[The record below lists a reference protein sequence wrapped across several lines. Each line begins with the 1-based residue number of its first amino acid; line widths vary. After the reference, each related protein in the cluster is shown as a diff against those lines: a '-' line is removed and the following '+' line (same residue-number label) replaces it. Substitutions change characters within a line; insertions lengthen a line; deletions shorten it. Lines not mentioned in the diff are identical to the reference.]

1 MLGVSS
7 TVVTVTFKNNK
18 TKKSVSK
25 KYRAYIKAEQK
36 PVEEVKVQT
45 LTSAKQTKAFEV
57 QATMALAATGTAV
70 VAASDFVLTR
80 DVDKVI
86 IAINK
91 VEVDAKDATK
101 VNITATTSLTDGNDY
116 TLTYKGDAV
125 ASFKATDGVITTF
138 DVTPAT
144 VVEGKETE
152 LKATKYAGDV
162 IMSEG
167 KLADSGLII
176 DETTF
181 SNGGYLTDGK
191 LLLNNDK
198 DSVKIKVS
206 HDTGKF
212 DAGAKVYITN
222 TYEIKA
228 VASTATISQY
238 KFSAEKSAP
247 DWNTLK
253 TARTTVAK
261 YDGDDGYKLFF
272 QIKDSD
278 DKDITATCDYTVE
291 SADNTIVLVNQDTAI
306 DNDGVSFTT
315 VNTGKTS
322 LIIKDTT
329 GKPVANLPITVGATR
344 VLNKVTLSKSSVYV
358 STGDGTP
365 TDKDVCNEDITL
377 TAFDQYGDKL
387 EANVKVGN
395 VTSSSSSAVNVT
407 MADPA
412 SVNADTTYTLKVNAA
427 SNNDKGQVD
436 LQFPIKVS
444 YTNKESK
451 TTEKTVKVSVRS
463 MVLKGSNTFG
473 VVSYHSNSAISGL
486 TSMGTKTDK
495 VDITVSKWSN
505 DTHNIALPAVWF
517 NNNAARNVYQNFDST
532 ATCGAIVLKNLS
544 TNKVYI
550 NSGAALKTDS
560 LYCASTTLK
569 SAFDTA
575 YGSGTLQDQG
585 LVLAAT
591 STGVSKDLPAG
602 TYQISYDFYDTDG
615 KKRTVSGKFNIVDTQ
630 AKVEI
635 VVKNASSDDN
645 NINNVLADDSK
656 VAVYYGGSLL
666 AKDKYT
672 ITAGNVRT
680 NNTNIYVKDANVT
693 VNIPGTDKSV
703 IVNGVSVGRTFTTST
718 AGWSTPSN
726 Y

>member
-25 KYRAYIKAEQK
+25 KYRAYIKAAEQK
-36 PVEEVKVQT
+36 PEEVKVQT
-45 LTSAKQTKAFEV
+45 LTAAKQTKAFEV
-57 QATMALAATGTAV
+57 QATMALDCTGSAI

-80 DVDKVI
+80 DADKVS
-86 IAINK
+86 IAITK

-101 VNITATTSLTDGNDY
+101 AIITVATSLTDANEY
-116 TLTYKGDAV
+116 TLTYKSDAT
-125 ASFKATDGVITTF
+125 ASFKATDGTITTF

-144 VVEGKETE
+144 VVAGKETD

-162 IMSEG
+162 IMFEG

-198 DSVKIKVS
+198 DTVKIKVS

-212 DAGAKVYITN
+212 EAGAKVFISN
-222 TYEIKA
+222 TYTITA

-291 SADNTIVLVNQDTAI
+291 SADSTIVLVNQDTAI

-358 STGDGTP
+358 TTGDGTNEE
-365 TDKDVCNEDITL
+365 VCNEDITL
-377 TAFDQYGDKL
+377 TAYDQYGDKI
-387 EANVKVGN
+387 
-395 VTSSSSSAVNVT
+395 
-407 MADPA
+407 A
-412 SVNADTTYTLKVNAA
+412 SPTIEVLDELVSNGGTTNLSIATPTPNGDDTFNLKLTATTI
-427 SNNDKGQVD
+427 NDTAQKDV
-436 LQFPIKVS
+436 QFPVKVS
-444 YTNKESK
+444 YTNTEGK
-451 TTEKTVKVSVRS
+451 TTDKTVKVSVRS
-463 MVLKGSNTFG
+463 MIMKGSDSYS
-473 VVSYHSNSAISGL
+473 VVAYHSNAAVTGL
-486 TSMGTKTDK
+486 TDMGTKTGS

-505 DTHNIALPAVWF
+505 DTHKISLPAVWI
-517 NNNAARNVYQNFDST
+517 NNNAVRST
-532 ATCGAIVLKNLS
+532 YNDYKSETCGAIVLKNLS
-544 TNKVYI
+544 TNKLYI
-550 NSGAALKTDS
+550 NSGSAV
-560 LYCASTTLK
+560 K
-569 SAFDTA
+569 SASRYIANAGLKAAFDAAFTA
-575 YGSGTLQDQG
+575 TDTLANQG
-585 LVLAAT
+585 ITLDAT
-591 STGVSKDLPAG
+591 STGVVKELPAG
-602 TYQISYDFYDTDG
+602 TYLISYDFYDAKG
-615 KKRTVSGKFNIVDTQ
+615 KGRTVSGKFNIVDTQ

-645 NINNVLADDSK
+645 DIDKVLSDDSK
-656 VAVYYGGSLL
+656 VAVYYGGTLL
-666 AKDKYT
+666 SKEKYT
-672 ITAGNVRT
+672 IVSGNVRT
-680 NNTNIYVKDANVT
+680 NNTNIYVKDATVT
-693 VNIPGTDKSV
+693 VEIPGADGKTVVVSD
-703 IVNGVSVGRTFTTST
+703 VSVGRTFTTST
-718 AGWSTPSN
+718 AGWSKTSN